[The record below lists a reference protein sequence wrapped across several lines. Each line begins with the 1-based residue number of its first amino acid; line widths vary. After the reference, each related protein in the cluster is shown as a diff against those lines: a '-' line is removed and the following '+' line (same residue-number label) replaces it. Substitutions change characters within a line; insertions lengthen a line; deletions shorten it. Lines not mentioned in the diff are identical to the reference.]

1 MKKILLATTALA
13 FSAGFAAAEVSFSGQ
28 AKMGLNYDGAAEKE
42 TSVHSEAVLYVAM
55 SGETDTGLAFG
66 ATIDM
71 IVEDN
76 GDLNN
81 DDTTVFVSGAFGK
94 LSMGAV
100 PEADEN
106 GGIAD
111 IGWDDLDTDDVA
123 ENLSGDELDDYL
135 SYSFIGGF
143 NETLSM
149 NVSLDHNVNYTYAAD
164 AFSVAVS
171 AKIGDEEV
179 DSYAVGG
186 RYNFG
191 DAYVGLGYA
200 KHEIDVSRS
209 ISVVGTPTGITFE
222 GSADAEVVTAV
233 AGGTFGAFG
242 IAAIYS
248 DGSIDIDAGGTTGS
262 YDVDAF
268 GVRGSYTMDALTLVA
283 AYSEADMDGMPT
295 LGGGTAGDQK
305 RYGIGAAYDLGG
317 GAQLAG
323 GVARTK
329 TGDADSETIGDFG
342 ITMSF

>member
-28 AKMGLNYDGAAEKE
+28 AKMGLKYDGGNEKE
-42 TSVHSEAVLYVAM
+42 TTVHSEAVLYVAM

-76 GDLNN
+76 GDLAN

-106 GGIAD
+106 GGLSS
-111 IGWDDLDTDDVA
+111 IGWDDFGGDLATDDVA
-123 ENLSGDELDDYL
+123 ENISGDELGEYLDFGDYIEDSDVSFSL
-135 SYSFIGGF
+135 S
-143 NETLSM
+143 
-149 NVSLDHNVNYTYAAD
+149 HNVNYTYAAD
-164 AFSVAVS
+164 AFSVSVS
-171 AKIGDEEV
+171 ARIGDENV
-179 DSYAVGG
+179 DSAAIGG

-200 KHEIDVSRS
+200 RHSVNINDALPGDIDFDV
-209 ISVVGTPTGITFE
+209 
-222 GSADAEVVTAV
+222 DAKVVTAV

-242 IAAIYS
+242 IAAMYS
-248 DGSIDIDAGGTTGS
+248 DGKVEADGVAGEANIDA
-262 YDVDAF
+262 Y
-268 GVRGSYTMDALTLVA
+268 GVRASYNMDALTLTA
-283 AYSEADMDGMPT
+283 AYSESDVSEIGF
-295 LGGGTAGDQK
+295 GIGDQK
-305 RYGIGAAYDLGG
+305 SYGLGAAYDLGG
-317 GAQLAG
+317 GALLAG
-323 GVARTK
+323 GIGRAEEGDDKETVA
-329 TGDADSETIGDFG
+329 DFG